1 MWLILQQE
9 KPDDY
14 VISTDQQVSVKD
26 FINMCLEILEF
37 DVEWKGE
44 GINEVCIEKN
54 TGNVII
60 DISKKYF
67 RPSEVETLLGDST
80 KARKQLN
87 WKPTY
92 DLQGLA
98 QEMIE
103 HDLAEIG

>member
-1 MWLILQQE
+1 MLKDFCNAMWLILQQG

-44 GINEVCIEKN
+44 GINEVLLKN

-60 DISKKYF
+60 DISK
-67 RPSEVETLLGDST
+67 
-80 KARKQLN
+80 N
-87 WKPTY
+87 
-92 DLQGLA
+92 
-98 QEMIE
+98 I
-103 HDLAEIG
+103 